1 MPLFLF
7 DLIYHE
13 FMRAR
18 LAEMRKQLFL
28 IRREVP
34 EVDTDQL
41 DSAADRVTRS
51 TKSATERHAEQCSRC
66 A

>member
-41 DSAADRVTRS
+41 DSAADRGDSQHEV
-51 TKSATERHAEQCSRC
+51 RHRAPR
-66 A
+66 

>member
-28 IRREVP
+28 IRRDVP
-34 EVDTDQL
+34 EVDTDQP
-41 DSAADRVTRS
+41 DSAADQGDSQHGHEAGHRAPR
-51 TKSATERHAEQCSRC
+51 
-66 A
+66 

>member
-1 MPLFLF
+1 MINQTGFVMPLFIF

-28 IRREVP
+28 IRREP
-34 EVDTDQL
+34 ELDANQP
-41 DSAADRVTRS
+41 DSAADQGDS
-51 TKSATERHAEQCSRC
+51 QHEAEHR
-66 A
+66 APR